1 MKMLCVCVL
10 HIILYLMRIFL
21 EVEKELEHTNVT
33 VGRGVI

>member
-10 HIILYLMRIFL
+10 YVILYIMKIFL
-21 EVEKELEHTNVT
+21 EVEKELQHTNVT